1 MKCQHCGNRE
11 ATYHYKSNVNGTITE
26 AHLCSDCAAKLGEN
40 ENVFSQMD
48 RMFED
53 MMGGFFGRT
62 PSLMSAMAGWRPM
75 SFAMPAMVMPYF
87 QIGTSSGRTPEA
99 QAEAGTQEKSAEVD
113 PELKK
118 RREINMLREQMNQA
132 VSEENFEKAAEL
144 RDKIKEI
151 EK

>member
-26 AHLCSDCAAKLGEN
+26 SHLCSECAAKLGES

-48 RMFED
+48 KMFDE
-53 MMGGFFGRT
+53 MMNGFFTRT
-62 PSLMSAMAGWRPM
+62 PSLMSAMTSWRPM
-75 SFAMPAMVMPYF
+75 SFAMPAMVMPFF
-87 QIGTSSGRTPEA
+87 QLGTECARAPE
-99 QAEAGTQEKSAEVD
+99 TQGEKSTEEKSAEVD

-118 RREINMLREQMNQA
+118 RREINMLREQMNKA
-132 VSEENFEKAAEL
+132 VSEEDFEKAAQL
-144 RDKIKEI
+144 RDQIKEL